1 MQDAESN
8 GYSQLKQGIYL
19 TWLKCDVPCQK
30 IPADFNRSEDNM
42 LFSEQFYQTEK
53 TGYLNEEFR
62 LFHIKDQTQKEFTYH
77 YHDFHKVVIFI
88 SGKAAYHI
96 EGKTYQLN
104 PWDILLVNRHAIH
117 RPEIDPSVPYERF
130 ILWIQNDIP
139 WQELLKC
146 FQKANDRS
154 YNLVRLNPIFQEK
167 MKDILSELESSA
179 QSDGYGKDL
188 LIQSLFL
195 QFMVYL
201 NRIFLKKQ
209 YIFDKKSYT
218 FDSQIASILQY
229 INHNLKEDL
238 SVETLATRY
247 YVSKYHLMRKF
258 KEETGY
264 TLHNYIVNKRLL
276 MARTL
281 ISEGMP
287 VTKVA
292 KESGFTEYS
301 TFSRAYRK
309 QFKAAPS
316 EETKHQSEC
325 SYPFE

>member
-1 MQDAESN
+1 
-8 GYSQLKQGIYL
+8 
-19 TWLKCDVPCQK
+19 
-30 IPADFNRSEDNM
+30 M
-42 LFSEQFYQTEK
+42 LLSEQFYQTEK

-62 LFHIKDQTQKEFTYH
+62 LFHIKDQTSREFVWH

-96 EGKTYQLN
+96 EGKTYHLK
-104 PWDILLVNRHAIH
+104 PWDILLVDRHAIH

-139 WQELLKC
+139 QTELLKC

-154 YNLVRLNPIFQEK
+154 YNLIRLHPSLQEK
-167 MKDILSELESSA
+167 LKDILMELESSA
-179 QSDGYGKDL
+179 KSEEYAGNL
-188 LIQSLFL
+188 LTQALFQ

-201 NRIFLKKQ
+201 NRIFLEKQ

-218 FDSQIASILQY
+218 FDSQIAGILQY

-238 SVETLATRY
+238 SVEKLAARY

-281 ISEGMP
+281 ISEGTP
-287 VTKVA
+287 VIKA
-292 KESGFTEYS
+292 AQESGFAEYS
-301 TFSRAYRK
+301 TFSRAYRR
-309 QFKAAPS
+309 QFKASPS
-316 EETKHQSEC
+316 EETKHFSETD
-325 SYPFE
+325 

>member
-1 MQDAESN
+1 MNS
-8 GYSQLKQGIYL
+8 
-19 TWLKCDVPCQK
+19 
-30 IPADFNRSEDNM
+30 FNEP
-42 LFSEQFYQTEK
+42 TEK
-53 TGYLNEEFR
+53 TGYLEQDFR
-62 LFHIKDQTQKEFTYH
+62 LFHIKDQTKRDFSYH

-96 EGKTYQLN
+96 EGKAYQLK

-117 RPEIDPSVPYERF
+117 RPEIDSSVPYERF

-154 YNLVRLNPIFQEK
+154 YNLVRLNSALQEK
-167 MKDILSELESSA
+167 MKDILFELENSA
-179 QSDGYGKDL
+179 KSDEYGREIL
-188 LIQSLFL
+188 TQSLFL

-201 NRIFLKKQ
+201 NRIFLEKQ

-238 SVETLATRY
+238 SVETLSARY

-258 KEETGY
+258 KQETGY

-281 ISEGMP
+281 ISNGMP
-287 VTKVA
+287 VTKA
-292 KESGFTEYS
+292 AQESGFAEYS

-309 QFKAAPS
+309 QFKTNPS
-316 EETKHQSEC
+316 EELPHYSNPLK
-325 SYPFE
+325 

>member
-1 MQDAESN
+1 M
-8 GYSQLKQGIYL
+8 
-19 TWLKCDVPCQK
+19 
-30 IPADFNRSEDNM
+30 R
-42 LFSEQFYQTEK
+42 FSEQFDQTEK

-62 LFHIKDQTQKEFTYH
+62 LFHIKDQTNKEFPYH

-96 EGKTYQLN
+96 EGKVYQLK
-104 PWDILLVNRHAIH
+104 PWDILLVSRHSIH

-130 ILWIQNDIP
+130 ILWIQNDLP

-154 YNLVRLNPIFQEK
+154 YNLVRLHSALQEK
-167 MKDILSELESSA
+167 MRDILSELENSA
-179 QSDGYGKDL
+179 KSDGYGKDIL
-188 LIQSLFL
+188 TQSLFI

-201 NRIFLKKQ
+201 NRIFLEKQ
-209 YIFDKKSYT
+209 YIFDKKSFS
-218 FDSQIASILQY
+218 FDSQIANILQY
-229 INHNLKEDL
+229 INHNLNGDL
-238 SVETLATRY
+238 SVENLSSRY

-264 TLHNYIVNKRLL
+264 TLHNYIINKRLL

-281 ISEGMP
+281 ISQGMP
-287 VTKVA
+287 VTKA
-292 KESGFTEYS
+292 ALESGFSEYS

-309 QFKAAPS
+309 QFKASPS
-316 EETKHQSEC
+316 EENKTSAELL
-325 SYPFE
+325 

>member
-1 MQDAESN
+1 
-8 GYSQLKQGIYL
+8 
-19 TWLKCDVPCQK
+19 
-30 IPADFNRSEDNM
+30 M
-42 LFSEQFYQTEK
+42 LLSEQFYQTEK
-53 TGYLNEEFR
+53 TGYLNEQFR
-62 LFHIKDQTQKEFTYH
+62 LFHLKDQTRKEFSYH

-96 EGKTYQLN
+96 EGKAYQLK

-117 RPEIDPSVPYERF
+117 RSEIDSSVPYERF

-154 YNLVRLNPIFQEK
+154 YNLVRLNSALQEK
-167 MKDILSELESSA
+167 MKDILFELENSA
-179 QSDGYGKDL
+179 KSDEYGKEIL
-188 LIQSLFL
+188 TQSLFL

-201 NRIFLKKQ
+201 NRIFLEKQ

-238 SVETLATRY
+238 SVETLSARY

-258 KEETGY
+258 KQETGY

-281 ISEGMP
+281 ISNGMP
-287 VTKVA
+287 VTKA
-292 KESGFTEYS
+292 AQESGFAEYS

-309 QFKAAPS
+309 QFKTNPS
-316 EETKHQSEC
+316 EELPHYSNPLK
-325 SYPFE
+325 

>member
-1 MQDAESN
+1 
-8 GYSQLKQGIYL
+8 
-19 TWLKCDVPCQK
+19 
-30 IPADFNRSEDNM
+30 M
-42 LFSEQFYQTEK
+42 LLSEQFYQTEK
-53 TGYLNEEFR
+53 TGYLNEQFR
-62 LFHIKDQTQKEFTYH
+62 LFHLKEQTRKDFSYH

-96 EGKTYQLN
+96 EGKAYQLK

-117 RPEIDPSVPYERF
+117 RPEIDSSVPYERF

-154 YNLVRLNPIFQEK
+154 YNLVRLNSALQEK
-167 MKDILSELESSA
+167 MKDILFELENSA
-179 QSDGYGKDL
+179 KSDEYGKEIL
-188 LIQSLFL
+188 TQSLFL

-201 NRIFLKKQ
+201 NRIFLEKQ

-238 SVETLATRY
+238 SVETLSARY

-258 KEETGY
+258 KQETGY

-281 ISEGMP
+281 ISNGMP
-287 VTKVA
+287 VTKA
-292 KESGFTEYS
+292 AQESGFAEYS

-309 QFKAAPS
+309 QFKTNPS
-316 EETKHQSEC
+316 EELPHYSNPLK
-325 SYPFE
+325 

>member
-1 MQDAESN
+1 
-8 GYSQLKQGIYL
+8 
-19 TWLKCDVPCQK
+19 
-30 IPADFNRSEDNM
+30 M
-42 LFSEQFYQTEK
+42 LLSEQFYQTEK
-53 TGYLNEEFR
+53 TGYLNEQFR
-62 LFHIKDQTQKEFTYH
+62 LFHLKDQTRKEFSYH

-96 EGKTYQLN
+96 EGKAYQLK

-130 ILWIQNDIP
+130 ILCIQNDIP

-154 YNLVRLNPIFQEK
+154 YNLVRLNSALQEK
-167 MKDILSELESSA
+167 MKDILFELENSA
-179 QSDGYGKDL
+179 KSDEYGREIL
-188 LIQSLFL
+188 TQSLFL

-201 NRIFLKKQ
+201 NRIFLEKQ

-238 SVETLATRY
+238 SVETLSARY

-258 KEETGY
+258 KQETGY

-281 ISEGMP
+281 ISNGMP
-287 VTKVA
+287 VTKA
-292 KESGFTEYS
+292 AQESGFAEYS

-309 QFKAAPS
+309 QFKTNPS
-316 EETKHQSEC
+316 EELPHYSNPLK
-325 SYPFE
+325 